1 MGEVVWGINCT
12 LDGRCGHEDGI
23 ADEAL
28 HREAA
33 ESFAQCDTLLLG
45 RITYELMF
53 PYWATVAEDQ
63 SDTPEVNAF
72 AVAMTEVPKVVF
84 SRTLDQ
90 AGWNTRVVSSSP
102 VDEVRRLR
110 DEGARMNL
118 GASPA
123 LAVQLREAGLI
134 DRFHFVLHPVVAG
147 RGPKLFGDNES
158 IAMTLNSSA
167 LLPAGQMVLDYTVTH
182 EDG

>member
-23 ADEAL
+23 ADEEL
-28 HREAA
+28 HRDAA
-33 ESFAQCDTLLLG
+33 AAFEGFDAVLMG
-45 RITYELMF
+45 RRTFELMF
-53 PYWATVAEDQ
+53 PYWATVASDQ
-63 SDTPEVNAF
+63 SDTPAVNAF
-72 AVAMTEVPKVVF
+72 AVAMTEIPKVVF

-110 DEGARMNL
+110 DEGARLNL

-123 LAVQLREAGLI
+123 LAGELRAAGLI
-134 DRFHFVLHPVVAG
+134 DRFRFVLHPIVAG
-147 RGPKLFGDNES
+147 KGPKLFGDHEA
-158 IAMTLNSSA
+158 IAMTLDSA
-167 LLPAGQMVLDYTVTH
+167 VTLRSGQVVLYYTVTRS
-182 EDG
+182 